1 MIILSDGV
9 SIIED
14 FNQDIQI
21 SILEYEPIEPDIPI
35 RPVNLEIEE
44 RDRIAFEFRPHS
56 GLAPRGGGGS
66 SRYTDI
72 EVKNMLEKTLKQNKY
87 DNNPNQ
93 VAAKIKEI
101 IGEGD
106 KERDG
111 LSIFDIIFDI
121 YRIEDNEEEKPGE
134 NEDACKCGNC
144 ESESG
149 RDDLCDSCKDIESFD
164 DEEEEE
170 FFVDPDDFTDG
181 V

>member
-9 SIIED
+9 FITED
-14 FNQDIQI
+14 FNQDIQVSI
-21 SILEYEPIEPDIPI
+21 SEYEPIDPDIPI
-35 RPVNLEIEE
+35 RPINLEIEE
-44 RDRIAFEFRPHS
+44 RDRIAFDLEPIYS
-56 GLAPRGGGGS
+56 IPQISTGGS
-66 SRYTDI
+66 SAYTDI
-72 EVKNMLEKTLKQNKY
+72 ELKNMLEKELKKNKY

-93 VAAKIKEI
+93 VASKVKEI
-101 IGEGD
+101 IGEGE
-106 KERDG
+106 KKRDE

-121 YRIEDNEEEKPGE
+121 FRFQDNEEEKPGE